1 MSHQAIVELIANT
14 PTTTGLT
21 VKCRLDENAYGKG
34 IKVTDA
40 EMAKLNITQADFHGK
55 WNDTC
60 NPRKPDN

>member
-1 MSHQAIVELIANT
+1 MLDTVTPGRAAAEL
-14 PTTTGLT
+14 
-21 VKCRLDENAYGKG
+21 VKG
-34 IKVTDA
+34 IKVIDA